1 MSLELTLV
9 ILAAS
14 IACTGFLV
22 WLEKRPSEIGRVR
35 LIPTTPLIFLSLM
48 VAILMIVHVVNLM
61 GYVTG
66 R

>member
-1 MSLELTLV
+1 MNLELTLV

-14 IACTGFLV
+14 IACTGLLV
-22 WLEKRPSEIGRVR
+22 WYEKRPTELGRIR
-35 LIPTTPLIFLSLM
+35 LVPTTPLIFLSLM

>member
-14 IACTGFLV
+14 IACTALLV
-22 WLEKRPSEIGRVR
+22 WFEKRPTEIGRVR
-35 LIPTTPLIFLSLM
+35 LLPTTPLIFLSLM

-61 GYVTG
+61 GFVTG

>member
-1 MSLELTLV
+1 VSLELTLV

-14 IACTGFLV
+14 IACTGLLV
-22 WLEKRPSEIGRVR
+22 WYEKRPTELGRVR
-35 LIPTTPLIFLSLM
+35 LVPTTPLIFLSLM

>member
-9 ILAAS
+9 IFAAS
-14 IACTGFLV
+14 IACTGLLV
-22 WLEKRPSEIGRVR
+22 WHEKRPTEIGRVR
-35 LIPTTPLIFLSLM
+35 LLPTTPLIFLSLM